1 MFESRKE
8 LKSELKRYKHYYE
21 RVCEKSGLTAF
32 EGISQF
38 QMDKYQV
45 ERENRQLKQENEDL
59 KNQLSKIINDKVLS
73 YSLKETDEKG
83 VYESVVKVRLIT
95 E

>member
-21 RVCEKSGLTAF
+21 IVCEKSGLTAF

-59 KNQLSKIINDKVLS
+59 KNQLSKILNDKVFVLFS
-73 YSLKETDEKG
+73 KRNRRKRGL
-83 VYESVVKVRLIT
+83 
-95 E
+95 